1 MLIAQLSDFH
11 ARPAGVAAYAGLDTC
26 ALMRQAI
33 AAVNGLDPRPDC
45 VIVSGDLTDCGL
57 AAEYEAVAEA
67 LSALAMPCY
76 LIPGNHDRRET
87 MRAVLGGRFPTL
99 RQDPAFL
106 HYAVDDFPVRLIA
119 LDTVVAGAHGGDICP
134 ARQAWL
140 AGALAV
146 GGGRPTLIVMHHPPF
161 RTGVP
166 AMDPMMCRTAPAF
179 ESLIRDHP
187 EIGLIATGHYHRP
200 IMRRYAGTIGF
211 VAPGTA
217 HQVAFDLRPGQPTR
231 LIHEP
236 PGFAV
241 HSYSATDGF
250 VSHIIPIGA
259 FGPIHEFELPAEY
272 PGQS

>member
-33 AAVNGLDPRPDC
+33 AAVNALDPLPDC

-67 LSALAMPCY
+67 LSALPMPCY

-87 MRAVLGGRFPTL
+87 MREVLGSRFPTL
-99 RQDPAFL
+99 MQDTAFL
-106 HYAVDDFPVRLIA
+106 HYVVDDFSVRLIG
-119 LDTVVAGAHGGDICP
+119 LDTVVAGEHGGEICP
-134 ARQAWL
+134 VRQAWL
-140 AGALAV
+140 AGTLEA

-166 AMDPMMCRTAPAF
+166 AMDPMMCRTSPAF
-179 ESLIRDHP
+179 ENLIQDHP

-200 IMRRYAGTIGF
+200 IVCRYAGAIGF

-241 HSYSATDGF
+241 HSHSAADGF
-250 VSHIIPIGA
+250 VSHIIPIGV